1 MAKNNQV
8 ILFSLFFISKE
19 ISNIRE
25 RNTALISLVTQKEK
39 YMTALADKSRERYKS
54 YLRKRIVIFSW
65 ISD

>member
-8 ILFSLFFISKE
+8 ILFSLLFISKE

-25 RNTALISLVTQKEK
+25 GNTALISLVTQKEK
-39 YMTALADKSRERYKS
+39 YMTALADKSRERYES